1 MCIYIYVY
9 IYIYT
14 HTVSHRSEYTP
25 HIFVNILLLS
35 RLADPNKQEDEG
47 YSETSI
53 FTNINDNTG
62 TDHSLNQINLK
73 TRQGLEQNW
82 MLIKEQEQKSK
93 RDD

>member
-1 MCIYIYVY
+1 MYIIY
-9 IYIYT
+9 IYIYICVCV
-14 HTVSHRSEYTP
+14 TV
-25 HIFVNILLLS
+25 
-35 RLADPNKQEDEG
+35 ADPNKQEDEG